1 MIQIS
6 FKFKI
11 SVYRSLIVFALQIL
25 HHFRRKKNM
34 RDHRNRI
41 KEMISFIEIKY
52 PTYAL
57 QVINEISESDLQND
71 RYHWFG
77 AKKDFDYEK
86 MHPDI
91 IKAFMATK
99 KVKRFKLPKSYSAQ
113 VRALQRNPEQKDRIM
128 SYEHIRKFH
137 DAMLFGASEKGV
149 NLSGTYLIEMKK
161 FLDNYKKEVASKKK
175 KGLLMKAI
183 QILLLSH
190 YIAWLQT
197 GSLRKIIFLVGCS

>member
-1 MIQIS
+1 M
-6 FKFKI
+6 KF
-11 SVYRSLIVFALQIL
+11 L
-25 HHFRRKKNM
+25 
-34 RDHRNRI
+34 NRI
-41 KEMISFIEIKY
+41 YRTI
-52 PTYAL
+52 
-57 QVINEISESDLQND
+57 
-71 RYHWFG
+71 G
-77 AKKDFDYEK
+77 
-86 MHPDI
+86 I
-91 IKAFMATK
+91 IGLELRKILTTK
-99 KVKRFKLPKSYSAQ
+99 KCILISSKHLWQQKNVKRFQLPKTYSAQ

-137 DAMLFGASEKGV
+137 NAMLFGASEKGV